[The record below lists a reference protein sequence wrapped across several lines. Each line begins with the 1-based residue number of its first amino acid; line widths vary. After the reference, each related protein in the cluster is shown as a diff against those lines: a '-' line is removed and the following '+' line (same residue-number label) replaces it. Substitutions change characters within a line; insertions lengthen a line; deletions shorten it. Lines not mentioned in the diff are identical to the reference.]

1 MKINISAEE
10 YTKINLDYWNEILYF
25 AIHANQPRLEQMI
38 RTRLRMLEIF
48 NITKDEHEK
57 GH

>member
-10 YTKINLDYWNEILYF
+10 YTKINLDYWNEILHY
-25 AIHANQPRLEQMI
+25 AVYTNEPRLEQMI

-48 NITKDEHEK
+48 NIKKDEHEK